1 MDFTY
6 LIEHWRRVLD
16 LGIDHLEISATA
28 MAIAIVIAIPI
39 GVLAARIRPLT
50 LPILG
55 VLGALYTVP
64 SLAFLAFL
72 IPSLGLGR
80 KPAIVVLV
88 TYAQIFLV
96 RNVVAGLRGVN
107 RDTLE
112 AARGLGMTG
121 WQVFRKIQW
130 PLALPVVLAGI
141 RTAFVTTISLTTIT
155 QWINAGGLGRLLFD
169 GLTRLYSSEI
179 LAGAIAITT
188 LALLVDAVLRAFER
202 FTAVSRAN
210 RAVRR

>member
-6 LIEHWRRVLD
+6 LIEHWRRVID
-16 LGIDHLEISATA
+16 LGIEHLEISATA
-28 MAIAIVIAIPI
+28 MAIAVVIAIPI
-39 GVLAARIRPLT
+39 GVLAAGVRQLT
-50 LPILG
+50 LPVLG
-55 VLGALYTVP
+55 FLGALYTVP

-107 RDTLE
+107 RETLE
-112 AARGLGMTG
+112 AASGLGMTG
-121 WQVFRKIQW
+121 WQAFRQVHW
-130 PLALPVVLAGI
+130 PLALPVILAGV

-169 GLTRLYSSEI
+169 GLARLYSSEI
-179 LAGAIAITT
+179 LAGAIAITV
-188 LALLVDAVLRAFER
+188 LALLVDAVLRTAER